1 MKVAVL
7 GAGAIGAYVGAA
19 LHRAGADTH
28 LVARGPHLAA
38 MRRDGVRVLSPSG
51 EFTARAHA
59 TDDPAEIGPV
69 DFVFLGLK
77 ATSYAACGPLIEP
90 LLHSTTAVI
99 AAQNGIPWWYFHR
112 HGGPHDGRRVESVD
126 PGGAVSA
133 VLAPERAVGCVVYA
147 ATELEGPGVVRH
159 LEGTRFSV
167 GEPDRTISARCRA
180 FSEAM
185 VAGGLKCPVEP
196 DLRGDI
202 WIKLLGNISFN
213 PISAL
218 ARATMRQMCLHG
230 GTRKVIETMMA
241 ETMSVARALGCEV
254 GVSIERRMAG
264 AERVGDHRTSTLQDL
279 ERGKPLELDVLLAAV
294 VELAAVTDVEVP
306 TLRTVHA
313 ISDLLAL
320 RSAA

>member
-19 LHRAGADTH
+19 LHRAGADVH

-38 MRRDGVRVLSPSG
+38 MRQHGARVLSPRG
-51 EFTARAHA
+51 DFTARVRA
-59 TDDPAEIGPV
+59 TGDPAEIGPV

-77 ATSYAACGPLIEP
+77 ATSYAACGPLIAP
-90 LLHSTTAVI
+90 LLHGTTAVV

-112 HGGPHDGRRVESVD
+112 HGGPHDGHRVESVD

-159 LEGTRFSV
+159 LEGTRFSI
-167 GEPDRTISARCRA
+167 GEPDRTRSARCAA

-196 DLRGDI
+196 ELRGDI

-218 ARATMRQMCLHG
+218 ARATMGEMCRHG
-230 GTRKVIETMMA
+230 GTRRVIEIMMT
-241 ETMSVARALGCEV
+241 ETLAVASALGCEPDISV
-254 GVSIERRMAG
+254 ERRLAG
-264 AERVGDHRTSTLQDL
+264 AERVGDHRTSTL
-279 ERGKPLELDVLLAAV
+279 P
-294 VELAAVTDVEVP
+294 
-306 TLRTVHA
+306 
-313 ISDLLAL
+313 
-320 RSAA
+320 